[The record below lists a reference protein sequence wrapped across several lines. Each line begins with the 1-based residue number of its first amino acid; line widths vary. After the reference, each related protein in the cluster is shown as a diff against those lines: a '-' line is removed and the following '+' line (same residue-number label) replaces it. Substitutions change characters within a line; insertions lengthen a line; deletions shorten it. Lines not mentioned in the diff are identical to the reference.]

1 MSKQFESKKESLSI
15 INKAYSDKSDLSAK
29 EDKVKSLEN
38 KYEVLSKRTK
48 ALEKVYQFHKGI
60 IQSISSGII
69 TIDSNGGITFINTA
83 ALVLLN
89 YEYQELVG
97 TPIRNLFADE
107 REAEKVLDELLSKK
121 RMFESRETNL
131 IGRTKRLIPIGFT
144 TTLLSSDDPV
154 YDGVIISFRDLTNLH
169 HYRIQI
175 ERIDRLATLG
185 EVSAGIAHEIRNPLA
200 GIKTSA
206 QVLEDS
212 FSLGDHR
219 SQLVA
224 RIVKEIDRSN
234 ELLKKFFHFAK
245 PGKPKQEF
253 VSLETLIEGVYL
265 LLSSKVRK
273 KEIVF
278 EKNIDVNIPDVYVDE
293 NQIEQVLIN
302 LFLNSLDALEKGG
315 TITVNL
321 KVDKNDG
328 VLENSSKALILELE
342 DTGCGIESEN
352 LERIFNP
359 FFTTKSDGVGLG
371 LSISSRL
378 IEENGGRILVESEK
392 NKGTVFSIYF
402 PVSEEAVDD

>member
-15 INKAYSDKSDLSAK
+15 INKAYSDKSDLSSK
-29 EDKVKSLEN
+29 DNKIRSLEN

-48 ALEKVYQFHKGI
+48 DLEKVYQFHKGI
-60 IQSISSGII
+60 IQSISSGLI
-69 TIDSNGGITFINTA
+69 TIDSNGSITFINTA
-83 ALVLLN
+83 ALGLLD

-107 REAEKVLDELLSKK
+107 READKVLDELQNKK
-121 RMFESRETNL
+121 RMFESREINL
-131 IGRTKRLIPIGFT
+131 IGRTKKLIPIGFT

-206 QVLEDS
+206 QVLEES
-212 FSLGDHR
+212 FSPGDHR

-234 ELLKKFFHFAK
+234 ELLKKFFNFAK

-253 VSLETLIEGVYL
+253 VSLDTLIEGVYL
-265 LLSSKVRK
+265 LLSSKMRK
-273 KEIVF
+273 KGIVF
-278 EKNIDVNIPDVYVDE
+278 EKNMDTDIPDLYIDE

-302 LFLNSLDALEKGG
+302 LFLNSLDAMEEGG
-315 TITVNL
+315 SITVNL
-321 KVDKNDG
+321 KMVENQDEI
-328 VLENSSKALILELE
+328 VLENSSKAVVLELE

-359 FFTTKSDGVGLG
+359 FFTTKSNGVGLG

-378 IEENGGRILVESEK
+378 IEENGGRILVESER
-392 NKGTVFSIYF
+392 NQGTRFTIYF
-402 PVSEEAVDD
+402 PTS